1 METEEE
7 RQARRR
13 ARLEEM
19 KREKRR
25 RELLYKWGIPVMAG
39 MAIVVGIGIGF
50 GAAAWTHKDNGRGGA
65 LQEYMEIGRASCRER
80 V

>member
-39 MAIVVGIGIGF
+39 MAIVVGKR
-50 GAAAWTHKDNGRGGA
+50 TGRGIAGEPGSP
-65 LQEYMEIGRASCRER
+65 QDRGGQRG
-80 V
+80 